1 MNSDKQE
8 RNLSRALS
16 LNSVRDWCMRK
27 ISLHS
32 LEGEHANAQAMTEE
46 HMEILM
52 NVNPDEVIWM
62 KVKETL

>member
-32 LEGEHANAQAMTEE
+32 LEGEHANAQAITEE

-52 NVNPDEVIWM
+52 DVNPDEVLWM

>member
-32 LEGEHANAQAMTEE
+32 LEGEHANAQAITEE
-46 HMEILM
+46 HMEMLI

-62 KVKETL
+62 KVK

>member
-32 LEGEHANAQAMTEE
+32 LEGDHANAQAITEE
-46 HMEILM
+46 HMEMLM
-52 NVNPDEVIWM
+52 NVNPDEVLWM

>member
-1 MNSDKQE
+1 M
-8 RNLSRALS
+8 S

-32 LEGEHANAQAMTEE
+32 LEGEHPNAQAITEE

-52 NVNPDEVIWM
+52 NINPDEVLWM

>member
-32 LEGEHANAQAMTEE
+32 LEGDHANAQAITEE

-52 NVNPDEVIWM
+52 NVNPDEVLWM

>member
-32 LEGEHANAQAMTEE
+32 LEGEHANAQAITEE

>member
-32 LEGEHANAQAMTEE
+32 LEGEHANAQAITEE
-46 HMEILM
+46 HMEMLM
-52 NVNPDEVIWM
+52 NVNPDEVLWM

>member
-1 MNSDKQE
+1 MNSNKQE

-16 LNSVRDWCMRK
+16 LNSVRDWCMRV

-32 LEGEHANAQAMTEE
+32 LEGEHANAQAITEE
-46 HMEILM
+46 HMEMLM
-52 NVNPDEVIWM
+52 NVNPDEVLWM

>member
-32 LEGEHANAQAMTEE
+32 LEGEHANAQAITEE

-52 NVNPDEVIWM
+52 NVNPDEVLWM
-62 KVKETL
+62 KDKETL

>member
-8 RNLSRALS
+8 RSLSRALS

-32 LEGEHANAQAMTEE
+32 LEGDHANAQAITEE
-46 HMEILM
+46 HMEMLM
-52 NVNPDEVIWM
+52 NVNPDEVLWM

>member
-32 LEGEHANAQAMTEE
+32 LEGEHANAQAITEE
-46 HMEILM
+46 HMEMLM
-52 NVNPDEVIWM
+52 NVDPYDVIWM

>member
-32 LEGEHANAQAMTEE
+32 LEGEHANAQAITEE

-52 NVNPDEVIWM
+52 NVNPDEVLWM